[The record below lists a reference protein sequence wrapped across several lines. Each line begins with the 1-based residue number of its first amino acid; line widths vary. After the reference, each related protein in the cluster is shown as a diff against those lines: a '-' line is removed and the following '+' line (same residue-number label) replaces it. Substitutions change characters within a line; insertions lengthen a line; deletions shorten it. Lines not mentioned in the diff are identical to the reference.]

1 MASKIKHMARS
12 HRGCGK
18 NYNVFNRFKYTAD
31 IIKNRKEANK
41 NINSQTIST
50 RLNNAF
56 ENIKN
61 RFNNRKTQGK

>member
-12 HRGCGK
+12 HRSYGK
-18 NYNVFNRFKYTAD
+18 NYNVFNQFAYKAD
-31 IIKNRKEANK
+31 VIKNRKEAN
-41 NINSQTIST
+41 SMMTASSISA

-61 RFNNRKTQGK
+61 RFNRKTQGK

>member
-12 HRGCGK
+12 HRNYGK
-18 NYNVFNRFKYTAD
+18 NYNVFNQFAYKAD
-31 IIKNRKEANK
+31 VIKNRKEAN
-41 NINSQTIST
+41 SMMTASSISA

-61 RFNNRKTQGK
+61 RFNRKTQGK

>member
-1 MASKIKHMARS
+1 MASKSKHMARS
-12 HRGCGK
+12 HRGYGK

-61 RFNNRKTQGK
+61 RFNRKTQGK

>member
-1 MASKIKHMARS
+1 MASKSKHMARS
-12 HRGCGK
+12 HRGYGK

-31 IIKNRKEANK
+31 IIKNRKEAN
-41 NINSQTIST
+41 SMMTASSISA

-61 RFNNRKTQGK
+61 RFNRKTQGK